1 MTAREL
7 LEMLQEMDEMEL
19 SLDVWIQYKDS
30 SGIVIANAATE
41 PSVTTWNTGEITVTI
56 CSENAIWKGGK
67 A

>member
-41 PSVTTWNTGEITVTI
+41 PSIVTWNTGEMTVTI
-56 CSENAIWKGGK
+56 CGENAIWEG
-67 A
+67 AEQ